1 MERIE
6 QKEYTCIEQ
15 LDFDFTPYSGKK
27 ILMHCCCGPCATLP
41 TKMLQEAGIDCTLYF
56 YNPNIHPYQEFT
68 HRLDSF
74 KLLSEARQM
83 PYLVDDRY
91 TIEDFLQMALEKG
104 ADRCDGCY
112 QFRLEEAARIAKEQ
126 GCDFYTTSLLISP
139 YQRHDII
146 RRQGEAIGKQMG
158 ISFFYFDFR
167 PFFRQG
173 QAMARE
179 LGLYMQK
186 YCGCVLSERD
196 RYEKRKKA

>member
-1 MERIE
+1 
-6 QKEYTCIEQ
+6 
-15 LDFDFTPYSGKK
+15 
-27 ILMHCCCGPCATLP
+27 
-41 TKMLQEAGIDCTLYF
+41 
-56 YNPNIHPYQEFT
+56 
-68 HRLDSF
+68 
-74 KLLSEARQM
+74 
-83 PYLVDDRY
+83 
-91 TIEDFLQMALEKG
+91 MALEKG

-158 ISFFYFDFR
+158 IFFFYFDFR